1 VHRCGCASAWSSAT
15 TRCVRTAGVSASGR
29 SWRGSRL
36 AERRVGVLGAR
47 SMVGEYLLPA
57 LTAAGWRVD
66 AFSREAGVEWRPLGE
81 LGSGPSALQVPWW
94 ISIAPITIVPEYFD
108 ALRARGARR
117 VVAVSS
123 TSRFTRASS
132 ADEQEQAL
140 ARRLGEAEWRVK
152 AWAESHGVEWVIL
165 RPTLIYGRGRDRN
178 IAEIAHFIR
187 RYGFFPLLGGASG
200 LRQPVHAE
208 DVAAACFAAL
218 EAVAATNR
226 AYNISGA
233 ERLTYREMVRRVFAA
248 LDRVPRMLSVPL
260 WAFRLAIACL
270 RLLPRHRGWTA
281 AMAERM
287 NQDLVFDHAEAAR
300 DLGFRP
306 RPFRLSAADVV
317 A

>member
-1 VHRCGCASAWSSAT
+1 
-15 TRCVRTAGVSASGR
+15 
-29 SWRGSRL
+29 
-36 AERRVGVLGAR
+36 
-47 SMVGEYLLPA
+47 MVGEYLLPA

-66 AFSREAGVEWRPLGE
+66 AYSRKIVEAAAPGVEWSRLDQLAFGE
-81 LGSGPSALQVPWW
+81 RVPALRVPWW
-94 ISIAPITIVPEYFD
+94 VCIAPITILPDYFD

-123 TSRFTRASS
+123 TSRFTRARS
-132 ADEQEQAL
+132 ADEREQAL
-140 ARRLGEAEWRVK
+140 ARRLAEAESRIQ
-152 AWAESHGVEWVIL
+152 AWAEPLGVEWVIL

-178 IAEIAHFIR
+178 IAEIARFIR

-208 DVAAACFAAL
+208 DVAAACLAAL
-218 EAVAATNR
+218 ESGAARNR

-233 ERLTYREMVRRVFAA
+233 EQLPYREMVRRVFAA
-248 LDRVPRMLSVPL
+248 LGRAPRLLSVPL
-260 WAFRLAIACL
+260 WVFRLAIACV
-270 RLLPRHRGWTA
+270 RVLPRYRGWTA

-300 DLGFRP
+300 DLSFRP
-306 RPFRLSAADVV
+306 RAFQLSPQDVR